1 MLHRQLISPFRRR
14 AGGWGSAN
22 IALTIDYTATQFDFK
37 FKLPST
43 STIKIYWG
51 DGTSEDVVGQDGTE
65 ITKTSSY
72 SGAGEYEFWISGDDT
87 DITYIKLDNDIDTI
101 CNMSKWFALTSL
113 THLFI
118 EGTMTLSGALPTGL
132 TTLYLYGNSINW
144 TYNGALP
151 TGLTYLYLIGAG
163 INWTYNGALP
173 TSLTYLYLNSNS
185 INWTYNGALP
195 TGITYLYLN
204 SNSINWTYNGA
215 LPTGIT
221 YLRLIGAGINWT
233 YNGALPTGL
242 TSLYLYGNSINWTYN
257 GALPTG
263 LTYLYL
269 YSNGINWTYNGALP
283 TGLTTLYLYGNSINW
298 TGLDIGD
305 TGDISTLVLYNY
317 RVAKMSSA
325 DMITLLTQMEN
336 RTGSL
341 PATVT
346 INDFQDYASPPVG
359 VTDAVDSLKTAKS
372 ITTVTL
378 GA

>member
-1 MLHRQLISPFRRR
+1 
-14 AGGWGSAN
+14 
-22 IALTIDYTATQFDFK
+22 
-37 FKLPST
+37 
-43 STIKIYWG
+43 
-51 DGTSEDVVGQDGTE
+51 VVGQDAVE
-65 ITKTSSY
+65 ISKTSSY
-72 SGAGEYEFWISGDDT
+72 SGADTYKFWVSGDDT

-242 TSLYLYGNSINWTYN
+242 TSLYLYSNSINWTYN

-263 LTYLYL
+263 LTY
-269 YSNGINWTYNGALP
+269 
-283 TGLTTLYLYGNSINW
+283 LYLYGNSINW